1 MIARCLTRLAAA
13 CRLPLSP
20 FSAPP
25 SAATARAPRRIATA
39 AALVAGLHLA
49 LAPVAAQAQSRR
61 SLAVVRDAETEQ
73 LLRDYLKPILK
84 AAGLP
89 NNNTHVVLVNDRAFN
104 AFVADSQRIFVNTGV
119 VIDAK
124 SPNEVIGVLAHETGH
139 IAGNHL
145 SRLHEAAARAQLLA
159 VIGML
164 AGAGAV
170 AAGAATGSSAMVGGG
185 AAAIGGGMSVG
196 QRSLLAYQRGEE
208 DAADRSALTYL
219 QRTGQS
225 PQGMI
230 KTFERMANDQMM
242 AARYADPYAQSHPM
256 ARDRLQ
262 NLETKAQASP
272 YWNAKDA
279 PALQARHDMVRA
291 KLAAFTGQPQS
302 VARQFPA
309 SNTSMPARYAR
320 AILAY
325 RLGDNASAQT
335 QIDALLREQPNNP
348 YFWELKGQSMLEL
361 GNPRGAVGPLQ
372 KAVSLAPNAGP
383 IRTLY
388 GQALVATGNPADAKK
403 AIPELNR
410 AVRDDPDDSSAYR
423 YLAMAYSQAGDT
435 AMADLA
441 TAQGYF
447 ADGAVAQAKHYAMR
461 AKAGLKTGTPAW
473 VQADDI
479 TSASVPKLGR

>member
-1 MIARCLTRLAAA
+1 MIARCLTRFAAA
-13 CRLPLSP
+13 CRTIRPA
-20 FSAPP
+20 SASRPGR
-25 SAATARAPRRIATA
+25 SRFAATAVAI
-39 AALVAGLHLA
+39 VAGVHIA
-49 LAPVAAQAQSRR
+49 IMPAVAQAQGR
-61 SLAVVRDAETEQ
+61 SLPVVRDAETEQ

-89 NNNTHVVLVNDRAFN
+89 NNNTRVVLVNDRAFN

-124 SPNEVIGVLAHETGH
+124 TPNEVIGVLAHETGH

-159 VIGML
+159 AIGML

-170 AAGAATGSSAMVGGG
+170 AAGVASGSASVAGGG
-185 AAAIGGGMSVG
+185 AAAMTGGIGIG

-230 KTFERMANDQMM
+230 KTFERMANDQLM

-262 NLETKAQASP
+262 NLETKAKASP
-272 YWNAKDA
+272 YWNAKDS
-279 PALQARHDMVRA
+279 PALQARHDLVRA
-291 KLAAFTGQPQS
+291 KLAAFTGQPQT
-302 VARQFPA
+302 VARQYPA
-309 SNTSMPARYAR
+309 SNTSLPARYAR

-325 RLGDNASAQT
+325 RLGDNASAQ
-335 QIDALLREQPNNP
+335 QQVDGLLREQPNNP

-361 GNPRGAVGPLQ
+361 GNPKGAVAPLQ
-372 KAVSLAPNAGP
+372 KAVSLAPGAAP

-388 GQALVATGNPADAKK
+388 GQALVGTGNPADARK

-410 AVRDDPDDSSAYR
+410 AVHDDPDDSSAYR
-423 YLAMAYSQAGDT
+423 YLAMAYGQIGDN

-441 TAQGYF
+441 TARGYF
-447 ADGAVAQAKHYAMR
+447 ADGAIAEAKHYAMR
-461 AKAGLKTGTPAW
+461 AKSGLKPGTTAW

-479 TSASVPKLGR
+479 TSTTTPRPQR